1 MITPQFSNPFVQLMN
16 PEAVIR
22 AVEASER
29 LRGLQRHVC
38 RPLDRLVPDVGMG
51 SDAAEFDAM
60 IDGMGDGDD
69 DR

>member
-29 LRGLQRHVC
+29 LRGLRRHVC
-38 RPLDRLVPDVGMG
+38 RPLDRLVPDGGMG
-51 SDAAEFDAM
+51 NDAAEFDAM